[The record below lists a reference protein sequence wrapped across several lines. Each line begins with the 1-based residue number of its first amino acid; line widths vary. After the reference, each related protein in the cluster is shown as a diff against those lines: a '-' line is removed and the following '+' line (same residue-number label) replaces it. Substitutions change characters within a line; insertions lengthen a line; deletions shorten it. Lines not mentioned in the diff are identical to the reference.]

1 MEKNKKE
8 FIEAEV
14 VEVMEPAAVQEEAV
28 ETEKEMVFTGEDDI
42 VCELRVGLRKDGGI
56 FFNIHGE
63 DQSLITIS
71 GLLRYAEEEQK
82 QIWSNRLQQR

>member
-1 MEKNKKE
+1 MGKNNKE

-14 VEVMEPAAVQEEAV
+14 VEVAEAVQEEAV
-28 ETEKEMVFTGEDDI
+28 EAEKEMVFTGEDDV
-42 VCELRVGLRKDGGI
+42 VCELRIGYRKDGGI
-56 FFNIHGE
+56 YFNIHGE

-82 QIWSNRLQQR
+82 RIWSTRLQQR